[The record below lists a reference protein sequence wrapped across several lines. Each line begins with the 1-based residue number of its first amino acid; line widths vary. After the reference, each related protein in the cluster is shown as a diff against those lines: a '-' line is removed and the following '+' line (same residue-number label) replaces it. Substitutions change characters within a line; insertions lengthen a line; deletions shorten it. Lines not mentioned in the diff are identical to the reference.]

1 MDPYCMELI
10 LQFSNSCVFYT
21 NYDSEL
27 FHIQIA
33 LCTGALIITIKE
45 SRAILNLVSIFP
57 KFLEEKC
64 KKFLFDFGPFSQTQN
79 LKCFLI
85 SIQWPALLELHLN
98 IMILERKS
106 YQTI

>member
-10 LQFSNSCVFYT
+10 LQFSNNCVFYT

-64 KKFLFDFGPFSQTQN
+64 KKFLFDFGPFSPK
-79 LKCFLI
+79 LKMFFDIDTVACFTRI
-85 SIQWPALLELHLN
+85 AFKYHI
-98 IMILERKS
+98 R
-106 YQTI
+106 T